1 METQSSKLG
10 IPAFLFI
17 IVSLIEMPYFIK
29 YPLLTVAFISLLV
42 AIHQFH
48 KEIKARINKKV
59 K

>member
-17 IVSLIEMPYFIK
+17 VVSLTEMPYYVK

-42 AIHQFH
+42 AIHGFH
-48 KEIKARINKKV
+48 KTIKARINKKIR
-59 K
+59 